1 MIMIFTVVSA
11 IQVYTPPR
19 VVGWKLVYQ
28 QRNTTEQVI
37 WST

>member
-1 MIMIFTVVSA
+1 MSMMFTMVSA

-19 VVGWKLVYQ
+19 VVGRKLVYQ